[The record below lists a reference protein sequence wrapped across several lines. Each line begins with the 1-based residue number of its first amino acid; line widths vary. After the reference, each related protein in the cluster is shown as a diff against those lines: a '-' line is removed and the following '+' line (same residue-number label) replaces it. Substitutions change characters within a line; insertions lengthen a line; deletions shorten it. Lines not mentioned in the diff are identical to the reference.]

1 MKLSILPIAIWN
13 KIFEYDSTYHECYF
27 NLLNEFKEKS
37 SFWRIKWSHIEL
49 TARYISYPKQYDK
62 KHDSVLKLIQY
73 FEKDSRRFDERK
85 ISKCTDLFITDE
97 ESNHHEK
104 VLKHLK
110 DTKGYIW
117 DKDREALYKPGKR

>member
-1 MKLSILPIAIWN
+1 MKSLILPRAIWN
-13 KIFEYDSTYHECYF
+13 KIFEYDSTYHDCYS
-27 NLLNEFKEKS
+27 NLLMEFKEKL

-73 FEKDSRRFDERK
+73 FEKDSHRFDQRK

-97 ESNHHEK
+97 EQSNHVK
-104 VLKHLK
+104 VLKHLN

-117 DKDREALYKPGKR
+117 NKDKKALYKPGKR